1 MLVLRLADIVG
12 FSVAVVFRSKAQY
25 VRNGCSLPKYCNA
38 AAGCHGNALWVSLS
52 MPMDYV
58 DPLDK
63 GVAIVGE
70 ARLAMNIDK
79 LTESGSINYTEY

>member
-1 MLVLRLADIVG
+1 
-12 FSVAVVFRSKAQY
+12 
-25 VRNGCSLPKYCNA
+25 
-38 AAGCHGNALWVSLS
+38 

-79 LTESGSINYTEY
+79 ITESGNIN